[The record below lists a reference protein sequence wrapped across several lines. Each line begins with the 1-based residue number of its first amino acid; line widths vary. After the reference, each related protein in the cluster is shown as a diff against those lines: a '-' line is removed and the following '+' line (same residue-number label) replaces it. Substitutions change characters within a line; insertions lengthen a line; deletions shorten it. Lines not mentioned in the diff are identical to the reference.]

1 MAFMIAITVFAL
13 FILLLG
19 LAEIKIPFISV
30 RENIREVLPTVK
42 KTSALKQK
50 VKISEKLVKNSIEET
65 ILRTKILKD
74 IVNETA
80 LRSNEEW
87 DYSK

>member
-1 MAFMIAITVFAL
+1 MIAITVFAL
-13 FILLLG
+13 FVLLLG

-30 RENIREVLPTVK
+30 REDIREETIVK
-42 KTSALKQK
+42 KTSAFKQK

-65 ILRTKILKD
+65 ILRTKILKE
-74 IVNETA
+74 IVNESS
-80 LRSNEEW
+80 LRNKEEW

>member
-13 FILLLG
+13 LILLLG
-19 LAEIKIPFISV
+19 LADIKIPFVSV
-30 RENIREVLPTVK
+30 REDLREVPMVK
-42 KTSALKQK
+42 KTSGFKQK

-65 ILRTKILKD
+65 IMRTKILKD
-74 IVNETA
+74 IVHESP
-80 LRSNEEW
+80 LRNNEEW

>member
-13 FILLLG
+13 LVLLLG

-30 RENIREVLPTVK
+30 REDIQEETIIK
-42 KTSALKQK
+42 KPSAFKQK

-74 IVNETA
+74 IVNESS
-80 LRSNEEW
+80 LRNNEEW

>member
-13 FILLLG
+13 FVLLMG
-19 LAEIKIPFISV
+19 LAEIKIPFVSV
-30 RENIREVLPTVK
+30 REDVREEPMVK
-42 KTSALKQK
+42 KTSAFKQK
-50 VKISEKLVKNSIEET
+50 VKISEELVKNSIEET

-74 IVNETA
+74 IVNESA

>member
-1 MAFMIAITVFAL
+1 MAFMIAITVFAML
-13 FILLLG
+13 ILLLG

-30 RENIREVLPTVK
+30 KEEQPVK
-42 KTSALKQK
+42 KVSAAFKQK

-74 IVNETA
+74 IVKENALTGNE
-80 LRSNEEW
+80 
-87 DYSK
+87 